1 LFCRHNLQIL
11 YELYPVHLIILI
23 RNFLRK
29 NRYLRQILAETEQIK
44 DKLNENYII
53 NMQIRRKILEIS
65 SIFKENETKICIMS
79 MIGTIILLLNLQL
92 GPAISNFILPIYVIT
107 LTALIVIW
115 TASGIDLIYSKEGEE
130 AYGITFLLV
139 EIGIFVVLI
148 YVKYFFK

>member
-1 LFCRHNLQIL
+1 MFCRHNLQIL